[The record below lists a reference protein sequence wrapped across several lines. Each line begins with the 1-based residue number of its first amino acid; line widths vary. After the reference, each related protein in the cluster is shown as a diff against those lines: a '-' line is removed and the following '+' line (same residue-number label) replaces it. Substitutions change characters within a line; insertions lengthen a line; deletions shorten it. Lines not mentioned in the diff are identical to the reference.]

1 LAIESLGPPH
11 PKPLPNG
18 ERERASFAAGA
29 LAKND
34 RALADRLAVLI
45 LAAVALTAALTF
57 RDYGLGWDDYTQSQY
72 GELLLKLYGSGF
84 ADKRAL
90 SFVNLYYYGGGFDM
104 AAALAAKLSPFGL
117 FETRRLAGAAIG
129 IVGFIATWRVG
140 RRLGGPLA
148 GLSALALLAA
158 CPLYYGHMF
167 MNPKDAPFAA
177 AMMVLLLGIVRAYDE
192 YPAPN
197 WRTLVLIALALGAAF
212 GARVLAVLAGPP
224 AAAGLLLIVAEEAR
238 GGRWGAAVARLG
250 RFLARLSPAL
260 VLAYAIMGLLWPW
273 SVLSPLNPLRA
284 AIYFDKFFEKPW
296 KELYEGR
303 LIAVPDMPAS
313 YLPHLLFLQLPLL
326 MLALAVAGTIC
337 ASVAVLRRGTETRR
351 RAALLALLL
360 AAFLPVAIALVTRPA
375 LYNNIRQFLF
385 IVPPLAVLGG
395 LAGGGLLQRAYAH
408 GRAALTAAAAVFAA
422 GLSLPIY
429 GMAELHPYEYVYFN
443 ALAGGVR
450 GAQGQYMLDY
460 WGLAFKQ
467 AADALRG
474 KLAGAQPP
482 AGRRW
487 VVAICGPQTAAQE
500 QLGPRFETTWEEKKA
515 DFAMSLGTFYCR
527 ALSAP
532 LMAEVKRDG
541 VVFARVY
548 DLRGRPTPN
557 LLTQPPP

>member
-1 LAIESLGPPH
+1 M
-11 PKPLPNG
+11 
-18 ERERASFAAGA
+18 RAPRPAQAV
-29 LAKND
+29 
-34 RALADRLAVLI
+34 ADRFAILI
-45 LAAVALTAALTF
+45 LAAVALIAAMTF
-57 RDYGLGWDDYTQSQY
+57 RDYGLGWDDVTQSQY

-84 ADKRAL
+84 ADQRAL

-104 AAALAAKLSPFGL
+104 AAALTAKISPFGL
-117 FETRRLAGAAIG
+117 FETRRLLGAAVG
-129 IVGFIATWRVG
+129 MVGFLAAWRLG

-177 AMMVLLLGIVRAYDE
+177 AMAVLLLGIVRAFDE
-192 YPAPN
+192 YPAPSL
-197 WRTLVLIALALGAAF
+197 RTLALIALALGAAF

-224 AAAGLLLIVAEEAR
+224 AAAGLLLIVVQEAR
-238 GGRWGAAVARLG
+238 GGKWREASARLG
-250 RFLARLSPAL
+250 RFLARLAPAL
-260 VLAYAIMGLLWPW
+260 LLGYAIMGLLWPW
-273 SVLSPLNPLRA
+273 GVLSPLNPLRA
-284 AIYFDKFFEKPW
+284 ALYFDKFFEKPW
-296 KELYEGR
+296 KELYEGA

-313 YLPHLLFLQLPLL
+313 YLPHLMLLQLPLI
-326 MLALAVAGTIC
+326 MLALALAGSIGSLVAM
-337 ASVAVLRRGTETRR
+337 LRRDTDTKR

-360 AAFLPVAIALVTRPA
+360 AAFLPIAIALLTRPA
-375 LYNNIRQFLF
+375 LYNGIRQFLF
-385 IVPPLAVLGG
+385 IMPPLAVLGG
-395 LAGGGLLQRAYAH
+395 LAGGWVFERAAAH
-408 GRAALTAAAAVFAA
+408 GRAALTASIAAFAA

-429 GMAELHPYEYVYFN
+429 GMAGLHPYEYVYFN

-482 AGRRW
+482 AERRW
-487 VVAICGPQTAAQE
+487 VVAICGPQAAAQQE
-500 QLGPRFETTWEEKKA
+500 LGPRFETTWDEKTA
-515 DFAMSLGTFYCR
+515 DFVMSLGTFYCR
-527 ALSAP
+527 ALP
-532 LMAEVKRDG
+532 VPVMAEVKRDG

-557 LLTQPPP
+557 LLTLPPP